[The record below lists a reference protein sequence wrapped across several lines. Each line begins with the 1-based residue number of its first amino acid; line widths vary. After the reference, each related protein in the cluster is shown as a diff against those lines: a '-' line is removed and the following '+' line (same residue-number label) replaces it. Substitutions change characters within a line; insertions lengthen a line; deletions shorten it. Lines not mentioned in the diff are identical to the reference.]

1 MAAVSVKRSIDLLDT
16 VKPLCQGLSESMLW
30 DTEASLPS
38 DRSRNLQ
45 ANFEIPSTKLTSYC
59 LQGSHERSH
68 LLPKEKPYKVCN
80 CIYVVTANIRRNL
93 FRIFLLLIIFIIC
106 FCKLKKKKNTDAL
119 EKKNKIDMH
128 ATKVWFVSSVF
139 PRLSCASWWIL
150 LRTKSKVSL

>member
-59 LQGSHERSH
+59 LQGPHERSH
-68 LLPKEKPYKVCN
+68 LLPKEKPLQSLQLYLCRN
-80 CIYVVTANIRRNL
+80 CKHSEEPFFFK

-106 FCKLKKKKNTDAL
+106 FCKLKKKKKYWCL
-119 EKKNKIDMH
+119 RKKIKLICMPL
-128 ATKVWFVSSVF
+128 KFGSF
-139 PRLSCASWWIL
+139 PQCSQGYHVL
-150 LRTKSKVSL
+150 LGEFC

>member
-59 LQGSHERSH
+59 LQGCCSH
-68 LLPKEKPYKVCN
+68 LLPKEKPLQSLQLYLCRN
-80 CIYVVTANIRRNL
+80 CKHSEEPFFFN

-106 FCKLKKKKNTDAL
+106 FCKLKKKKKYGCL
-119 EKKNKIDMH
+119 RKKKIKLICMPL
-128 ATKVWFVSSVF
+128 KFGSF
-139 PRLSCASWWIL
+139 PQCSQGYHVL
-150 LRTKSKVSL
+150 LGEFC